1 MTRQSEFVTCPK
13 RPHRSLARSGLVIGT
28 LAGCLMAPPSGSAQ
42 TAANVAAQ
50 PSTPT
55 VAAAPS
61 ERFTAATP
69 VRSVEGIREY
79 RLANGLQ
86 ILLAP
91 DDSKPTTTVNI
102 TYRVGSRQENYG
114 ETGMAHLLEHLLFK
128 GSPRFPTAWAEFSKR
143 GLRANGSTTI
153 DRTNYYASFS
163 ANEDN
168 LRWYLS
174 WAADS
179 MVNCFIAKSDL
190 DSEMTVVR
198 NEMERGENN
207 PFQVLLAKTL
217 ATMYQWHNYG
227 KSTIGARA
235 DVEGVDIGRL
245 KDFYKLYYQPDNATL
260 IVSGKF
266 DPTTVLE
273 QIQTEFGAIPAPKR
287 ALPNHYT
294 LDPAQDGERLVTLRR
309 VSGVPLILAAYHVP
323 PGAHPDMAA
332 LKLIDLLMSD
342 DPAGRLHQRLIDN
355 KLAANVFAFSRA
367 AFDPGMTIF
376 GAQLAPGQEV
386 DAAQAALIDV
396 IESIAKVPFT
406 DDEVNRARSN
416 WLISWDRRFTD
427 PEQIGLALSEYV
439 ALGDWRLIF
448 LLRDR
453 IKAVTTTEINRVA
466 GTWLLRD
473 NRTLAQY
480 LPTEKPA
487 RAPVPQAVN
496 LVAQLQEFKPVEAAA
511 TVASFEATPENIESR
526 TRRAEIGPGLKV
538 SLLPKDTRGNVVDAQ
553 LILRFGSVESLMGL
567 RTAATLLPALLDK
580 GTTSLSRQQVQDRQ
594 TALKSTINI
603 RGDAQAINVSIQS
616 TREHFVAVI
625 ELVGDLLRN
634 PTLPANALEEVRQQ
648 ALSGIEQ
655 SRKEPQALVSNTL
668 ERYGNPYPVG
678 DLRAARTFDEL
689 VADLQAVNIE
699 QVREIHR
706 QFLGA
711 SNAQFAA
718 VGAMDEAAVN
728 AALARALG
736 AWVSK
741 TPFERAPR
749 PLIPLT
755 LMRQVLETP
764 DKQNAV
770 LVMRQPLPIR
780 ELDPEQAALLVA
792 NFIVGSSSN
801 SRLWTRIREK
811 EGLSYDVRTQ
821 ISFNPFETASFFSGS
836 AIFAPSNR
844 AKVERAF
851 EEELIRVQRDGFTV
865 AEIKEAKEGILNF
878 RRLARAQDANLASTL
893 AANAYLGRTF
903 AIDRQVDDAIT
914 QVTPEQALSAW
925 RKFIDPQRFVKAL
938 GGDFKG
944 Q

>member
-1 MTRQSEFVTCPK
+1 M
-13 RPHRSLARSGLVIGT
+13 
-28 LAGCLMAPPSGSAQ
+28 
-42 TAANVAAQ
+42 
-50 PSTPT
+50 
-55 VAAAPS
+55 
-61 ERFTAATP
+61 
-69 VRSVEGIREY
+69 
-79 RLANGLQ
+79 
-86 ILLAP
+86 
-91 DDSKPTTTVNI
+91 
-102 TYRVGSRQENYG
+102 
-114 ETGMAHLLEHLLFK
+114 
-128 GSPRFPTAWAEFSKR
+128 
-143 GLRANGSTTI
+143 
-153 DRTNYYASFS
+153 
-163 ANEDN
+163 
-168 LRWYLS
+168 
-174 WAADS
+174 
-179 MVNCFIAKSDL
+179 
-190 DSEMTVVR
+190 
-198 NEMERGENN
+198 
-207 PFQVLLAKTL
+207 
-217 ATMYQWHNYG
+217 
-227 KSTIGARA
+227 
-235 DVEGVDIGRL
+235 
-245 KDFYKLYYQPDNATL
+245 
-260 IVSGKF
+260 
-266 DPTTVLE
+266 
-273 QIQTEFGAIPAPKR
+273 
-287 ALPNHYT
+287 
-294 LDPAQDGERLVTLRR
+294 
-309 VSGVPLILAAYHVP
+309 
-323 PGAHPDMAA
+323 
-332 LKLIDLLMSD
+332 
-342 DPAGRLHQRLIDN
+342 
-355 KLAANVFAFSRA
+355 
-367 AFDPGMTIF
+367 
-376 GAQLAPGQEV
+376 
-386 DAAQAALIDV
+386 
-396 IESIAKVPFT
+396 
-406 DDEVNRARSN
+406 
-416 WLISWDRRFTD
+416 
-427 PEQIGLALSEYV
+427 
-439 ALGDWRLIF
+439 
-448 LLRDR
+448 
-453 IKAVTTTEINRVA
+453 TTTEINRVA

-473 NRTLAQY
+473 NRTMAQY

-496 LVAQLQEFKPVEAAA
+496 LAAQLQEFKPVEAAA
-511 TVASFEATPENIESR
+511 AVASFEATPENIERR
-526 TRRAEIGPGLKV
+526 TRRTEIAPGLKV
-538 SLLPKDTRGNVVDAQ
+538 SLLPKETRGNVVDAQ
-553 LILRFGSVESLMGL
+553 LILRFGSVESLMGR

-616 TREHFVAVI
+616 TRENFVAVI

-634 PTLPANALEEVRQQ
+634 PILPANALEEVRQQ

-689 VADLQAVNIE
+689 VANLQAVNIE

-755 LMRQVLETP
+755 PMRQVLETP

-770 LVMRQPLPIR
+770 MVMRQPLPIR

-792 NFIVGSSSN
+792 NFIMGSASN

-821 ISFNPFETASFFSGS
+821 ISFNPFEAASFFSCS

-851 EEELIRVQRDGFTV
+851 EEELTRVERDGFTV

-878 RRLARAQDANLASTL
+878 RRLARAQDANLALTL
-893 AANAYLGRTF
+893 ATNAYLGRTF

-914 QVTPEQALSAW
+914 QVTPEQALLAW
-925 RKFIDPQRFVKAL
+925 RKLIDPQRFVKAL

>member
-1 MTRQSEFVTCPK
+1 MRRQSEFVTCPK
-13 RPHRSLARSGLVIGT
+13 RPHWSLVRSSLVIGT
-28 LAGCLMAPPSGSAQ
+28 LVGCLVAPSSGSAQ
-42 TAANVAAQ
+42 TAANGAAQ

-61 ERFTAATP
+61 ERSTVATP

-266 DPTTVLE
+266 DSAAVLE

-294 LDPAQDGERLVTLRR
+294 LDPAQDGERQVTLRR

-342 DPAGRLHQRLIDN
+342 DPAGRLHHHLIDK

-396 IESIAKVPFT
+396 IESIAKAPFT

-439 ALGDWRLIF
+439 ALGDWRLFF

-473 NRTLAQY
+473 NRTMAQY

-511 TVASFEATPENIESR
+511 AVASFEATPENIERR
-526 TRRAEIGPGLKV
+526 TRRAEISPGLMV

-553 LILRFGSVESLMGL
+553 LILRFGSVESLMGR

-634 PTLPANALEEVRQQ
+634 PILPANALEEVRQQ

-689 VADLQAVNIE
+689 VADLQGVNIE

-755 LMRQVLETP
+755 PMRQVLETP

-792 NFIVGSSSN
+792 NFIVGSASN

-821 ISFNPFETASFFSGS
+821 ISFNPFEAASFFSGS

-851 EEELIRVQRDGFTV
+851 EEELIRVERDGFTL

>member
-1 MTRQSEFVTCPK
+1 
-13 RPHRSLARSGLVIGT
+13 
-28 LAGCLMAPPSGSAQ
+28 
-42 TAANVAAQ
+42 
-50 PSTPT
+50 
-55 VAAAPS
+55 
-61 ERFTAATP
+61 
-69 VRSVEGIREY
+69 
-79 RLANGLQ
+79 
-86 ILLAP
+86 
-91 DDSKPTTTVNI
+91 
-102 TYRVGSRQENYG
+102 
-114 ETGMAHLLEHLLFK
+114 
-128 GSPRFPTAWAEFSKR
+128 
-143 GLRANGSTTI
+143 
-153 DRTNYYASFS
+153 
-163 ANEDN
+163 
-168 LRWYLS
+168 
-174 WAADS
+174 
-179 MVNCFIAKSDL
+179 
-190 DSEMTVVR
+190 
-198 NEMERGENN
+198 
-207 PFQVLLAKTL
+207 
-217 ATMYQWHNYG
+217 MYQWHNYG

-266 DPTTVLE
+266 DPAAVLE

-616 TREHFVAVI
+616 TREHFVAMI

-634 PTLPANALEEVRQQ
+634 PILPANALEEVRQQ

-755 LMRQVLETP
+755 PMRQVLETP

>member
-1 MTRQSEFVTCPK
+1 
-13 RPHRSLARSGLVIGT
+13 
-28 LAGCLMAPPSGSAQ
+28 
-42 TAANVAAQ
+42 
-50 PSTPT
+50 
-55 VAAAPS
+55 
-61 ERFTAATP
+61 
-69 VRSVEGIREY
+69 
-79 RLANGLQ
+79 
-86 ILLAP
+86 
-91 DDSKPTTTVNI
+91 
-102 TYRVGSRQENYG
+102 
-114 ETGMAHLLEHLLFK
+114 
-128 GSPRFPTAWAEFSKR
+128 
-143 GLRANGSTTI
+143 
-153 DRTNYYASFS
+153 
-163 ANEDN
+163 
-168 LRWYLS
+168 
-174 WAADS
+174 
-179 MVNCFIAKSDL
+179 
-190 DSEMTVVR
+190 
-198 NEMERGENN
+198 MERGENN

-266 DPTTVLE
+266 DPAAVLE

-439 ALGDWRLIF
+439 ALGDWRLFF

-553 LILRFGSVESLMGL
+553 LILRFGSVESLMGR

-616 TREHFVAVI
+616 TREHFVAMI

-634 PTLPANALEEVRQQ
+634 PILPANALEEVRQQ